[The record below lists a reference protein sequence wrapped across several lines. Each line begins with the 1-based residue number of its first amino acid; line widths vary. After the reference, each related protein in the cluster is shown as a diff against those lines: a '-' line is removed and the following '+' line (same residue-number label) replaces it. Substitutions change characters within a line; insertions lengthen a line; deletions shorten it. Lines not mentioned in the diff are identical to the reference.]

1 MGDFYDY
8 GSGDDQLKLIY
19 GYASSGVMGR
29 LTDFDLKAG
38 SAYLLEDGYGY
49 DAVTGRLNQVTGHSQ
64 TFTIS
69 YLANSHMISEVES
82 GSFERHVNRQTNSHR
97 ISSIENEWSQTDR
110 VNFTYSYDTLGR
122 VSARVM
128 TGTIEDAYGSN
139 TTELRDTYTY
149 NARHE
154 LTAAKTESKIS
165 GTYQELV
172 GRKHAFTYD
181 EQGNRKTHSAG
192 LDKRRRWRDLGMRN
206 WIHEEHEGARSK
218 ST

>member
-1 MGDFYDY
+1 MW
-8 GSGDDQLKLIY
+8 
-19 GYASSGVMGR
+19 AR

-38 SAYLLEDGYGY
+38 SAYLLQDGYGY

-64 TFTIS
+64 TFTLS
-69 YLANSHMISEVES
+69 YLANSHLINEVES
-82 GSFERHVNRQTNSHR
+82 GSFERHINRQTNSHR

-122 VSARVM
+122 VSTRTM

-149 NARHE
+149 NDRHE
-154 LTAAKTESKIS
+154 LTGAKTESKIS

-181 EQGNRKTHSAG
+181 NQGNRLTHS
-192 LDKRRRWRDLGMRN
+192 RN
-206 WIHEEHEGARSK
+206 SHTTSYTTNNLNQYTARAIHGCPPLI
-218 ST
+218 

>member
-1 MGDFYDY
+1 M
-8 GSGDDQLKLIY
+8 S
-19 GYASSGVMGR
+19 R
-29 LTDFDLKAG
+29 LD
-38 SAYLLEDGYGY
+38 
-49 DAVTGRLNQVTGHSQ
+49 QVTGHSQ
-64 TFTIS
+64 TFAIS

-82 GSFERHVNRQTNSHR
+82 GSFERHINRQTNSHR

-122 VSARVM
+122 VSTRVM

-154 LTAAKTESKIS
+154 LTAAETESKIS
-165 GTYQELV
+165 GTYEELV

-181 EQGNRKTHSAG
+181 NQGNRKTHS
-192 LDKRRRWRDLGMRN
+192 RN
-206 WIHEEHEGARSK
+206 QSHHHLHHQQFEPVHSQNQSRCQAAVKVYHRSAK
-218 ST
+218 